1 MKQIFFIT
9 ILLILAFNSKAQDTL
24 AKQKLKINE
33 IAIIGTAPIIPLYNY
48 SSNRD
53 IIFSVL
59 KDDHVLSTLISAGYT
74 DTSKA
79 TKMLRP
85 LHYLGP
91 LAGNVGLRCFINLPN
106 NSKSKLRKY
115 IPITFLIESGDYANY
130 IIGKKEVK
138 RIDTVFNAGE
148 TIYLDSVSTRA
159 TRYRLETQS
168 IYLQSGLNIESGN
181 QYFRFSTGLNIGLG
195 ISLRNKLYIE
205 HSEYSF
211 IMPTSQN
218 EDYYESIYGYSEDKI
233 QKVKPILNAR
243 FLLPFC
249 MKVNFKK
256 VKHIGIMGEIS
267 PGFEMNKVVK
277 GDLLTRWMLF
287 CSLGARYTF

>member
-1 MKQIFFIT
+1 MKRTFFIT
-9 ILLILAFNSKAQDTL
+9 ILLFLAFNSKAQDTL
-24 AKQKLKINE
+24 AKQKLKIHE
-33 IAIIGTAPIIPLYNY
+33 IAIVGTAPIIPLYNY
-48 SSNRD
+48 SSNQS
-53 IIFSVL
+53 IIFSALDVDEDL
-59 KDDHVLSTLISAGYT
+59 RNLIKSGYS

-91 LAGNVGLRCFINLPN
+91 LGGNIGIRGFVYLPN

-148 TIYLDSVSTRA
+148 TIYLDSVSTSA
-159 TRYRLETQS
+159 ARYRLETQS

-181 QYFRFSTGLNIGLG
+181 QYFRFSTGINIGLG
-195 ISLRNKLYIE
+195 ISLRNNLYIE
-205 HSEYSF
+205 HSEYSY
-211 IMPTSQN
+211 IMATGHN
-218 EDYYESIYGYSEDKI
+218 DDYYESIFGYTEDKI

-249 MKVNFKK
+249 MKANFKK

-267 PGFEMNKVVK
+267 PGFEMNKIVK

-287 CSLGARYTF
+287 CSLGVRYTF

>member
-1 MKQIFFIT
+1 MKLISLIV
-9 ILLILAFNSKAQDTL
+9 IHLLLVFNSKAQDSVV
-24 AKQKLKINE
+24 KQKLKFNE
-33 IAIIGTAPIIPLYNY
+33 IAIVGTAPIIPLYKY
-48 SSNRD
+48 SSNQS
-53 IIFSVL
+53 IMFSAL
-59 KDDHVLSTLISAGYT
+59 NDDEDLRSLIKGGYS

-91 LAGNVGLRCFINLPN
+91 LAGNIGLRGFISLPN
-106 NSKSKLRKY
+106 RSKSKLCKY
-115 IPITFLIESGDYANY
+115 IPITILIESGDYADY
-130 IIGKKEVK
+130 IIGRKDVK
-138 RIDTVFNAGE
+138 RIDTVFSAGE
-148 TIYLDSVSTRA
+148 TIYLDSVSTKA

-168 IYLQSGLNIESGN
+168 IYLQSGFNIETGN

-195 ISLRNKLYIE
+195 ISLRNNLYIE
-205 HSEYSF
+205 HSDYSF

-218 EDYYESIYGYSEDKI
+218 DDYYESIYGYSEDKI

-267 PGFEMNKVVK
+267 PGFEMNKIVK
-277 GDLLTRWMLF
+277 GDLLSRWLLF

>member
-1 MKQIFFIT
+1 MKSSYFIVFLFFT
-9 ILLILAFNSKAQDTL
+9 TFNLSAQDSVVR
-24 AKQKLKINE
+24 QKLKINE

-53 IIFSVL
+53 IIFSAL
-59 KDDHVLSTLISAGYT
+59 KDDHVLSALINAGYT

-79 TKMLRP
+79 TKILRP

-91 LAGNVGLRCFINLPN
+91 LAGNVGLRGFVYLPN

-159 TRYRLETQS
+159 ARYRLETQS

-181 QYFRFSTGLNIGLG
+181 QYFRFSTGINIGLG
-195 ISLRNKLYIE
+195 ISLRNKLYIK

-267 PGFEMNKVVK
+267 PGFEMNKIVK
-277 GDLLTRWMLF
+277 GDLLTRWVLF

>member
-1 MKQIFFIT
+1 MKRTSFIA
-9 ILLILAFNSKAQDTL
+9 LLFLLVFNCKAQDTL

-33 IAIIGTAPIIPLYNY
+33 IAIVGTLPIIPLYNY
-48 SSNRD
+48 SSNQS
-53 IIFSVL
+53 IMFSALDVDEDL
-59 KDDHVLSTLISAGYT
+59 RNFIKSGYS

-85 LHYLGP
+85 LHYLGSFG
-91 LAGNVGLRCFINLPN
+91 GNIGIRGFVYLPN
-106 NSKSKLRKY
+106 NSKNKLRKY
-115 IPITFLIESGDYANY
+115 IPITVLIESGDYANY

-138 RIDTVFNAGE
+138 RIDTVFNAEE

-168 IYLQSGLNIESGN
+168 IYLQSGFNVESGN

-195 ISLRNKLYIE
+195 ISLRNNLYIE
-205 HSEYSF
+205 HSEYSV
-211 IMPTSQN
+211 IQPTN
-218 EDYYESIYGYSEDKI
+218 EDSKYYESTYSYSEDKI

-249 MKVNFKK
+249 MKLNLKK

-267 PGFEMNKVVK
+267 PGFEMNKIIK
-277 GDLLTRWMLF
+277 GDLLTRWLLF
-287 CSLGARYTF
+287 CSLGVRYTF